1 MMGLVPFRFIRSLES
16 LCTAKLAKS
25 NPKHVL
31 DSKIWAFTL
40 GYFLEEAK
48 KNKDNK
54 LVAENPPLIEPLSH
68 F

>member
-1 MMGLVPFRFIRSLES
+1 MMGVVTFRFIRSLES
-16 LCTAKLAKS
+16 LCTAKS

-54 LVAENPPLIEPLSH
+54 LVSENPPLIEPLSH